1 MKTTELNDD
10 KSGTVNVALTRL
22 RAFSVKMLLL
32 LKIRLSCSVVLPGRS
47 VTSKKWEDKPYTV
60 FHLWGECKTCHG
72 IHRSEV
78 LRFTKPLLNIME
90 VLSSVSGLG
99 TSIQG
104 YNDDV
109 LIEIIRECAP
119 DKVFLAEVT
128 KEDFVKEFKVSEF
141 FGKFQAVVK
150 VPLIPVGLDMTVYE
164 EFKQKFSAENVNTPE
179 LAIKK
184 NMLDLIDNT
193 IFNYLAHYWKGPET
207 VNSEV
212 TDSLFR
218 AKHKL
223 FSSVFYD
230 LEKGFW
236 EDRHSKIIEN
246 IRKMVPGNSSVIIS
260 GVESRYWFK
269 DHTDDLFNGDP

>member
-1 MKTTELNDD
+1 
-10 KSGTVNVALTRL
+10 
-22 RAFSVKMLLL
+22 
-32 LKIRLSCSVVLPGRS
+32 
-47 VTSKKWEDKPYTV
+47 
-60 FHLWGECKTCHG
+60 
-72 IHRSEV
+72 
-78 LRFTKPLLNIME
+78 ME